1 MSSAPALSSTRL
13 DCRRLLNNLLVCK
26 VVDLFPETRYNRGMT
41 NKNTSTIMD
50 YFFYI
55 PELIGAA
62 VEAVLVK
69 ISTLLEGKLEW
80 M

>member
-1 MSSAPALSSTRL
+1 
-13 DCRRLLNNLLVCK
+13 
-26 VVDLFPETRYNRGMT
+26 MT

-50 YFFYI
+50 YFLL
-55 PELIGAA
+55 PCELIGAA

-69 ISTLLEGKLEW
+69 VSTLLEGKLEW